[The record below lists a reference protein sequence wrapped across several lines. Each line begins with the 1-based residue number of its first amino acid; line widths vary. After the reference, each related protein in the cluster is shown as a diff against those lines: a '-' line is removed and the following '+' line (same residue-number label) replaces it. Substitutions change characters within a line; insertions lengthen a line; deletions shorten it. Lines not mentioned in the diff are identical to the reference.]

1 MSSTTTTTTITDT
14 HFSSIKRTQTQDP
27 SLDLLP
33 TDYHDVTP
41 YTTATLNY
49 WKDSTPI
56 PLSIK
61 ETLTDHQLRVTRRSE
76 DSPNVDP
83 RIVNIK
89 NIRGIE
95 SAFSL
100 SENGFEIVP
109 LSSKMSKEDWSSEEK
124 RKEIYF
130 AEVSSVLKKLTGAK
144 FVHSYEHMVR
154 RKSLTEA
161 LAIPSDGKVDIDGPV
176 RRVHIDE
183 SPSSARREFR
193 YYLNPSR
200 AENEE
205 QRREYEELQTRP
217 FGIYNIWK
225 PLKTIRRDPLCFCEP
240 RSLRVSDLR
249 AGRVTVPNVGE
260 IENFAIF
267 PPKEGAEGRHQW
279 HFLKGQRADEAIV
292 FKIYDSRDSRGE
304 EFENEENEWGLDRFG
319 VAHTSF
325 VDPGTEGMVETR
337 ESCEVRSFCV
347 F

>member
-1 MSSTTTTTTITDT
+1 MSFTTTTTETRP
-14 HFSSIKRTQTQDP
+14 SIKTNPAQDP

-49 WKDSTPI
+49 WKDSPPI
-56 PLSIK
+56 PESIK
-61 ETLTDHQLRVTRRSE
+61 TTLSDHELRVTRRSE
-76 DSPNVDP
+76 NSPNVDP
-83 RIVNIK
+83 RLVKIK

-95 SAFSL
+95 PSFTISK
-100 SENGFEIVP
+100 NGFEIAHLP
-109 LSSKMSKEDWSSEEK
+109 SKMTKEDWTSEEK

-130 AEVSSVLKKLTGAK
+130 TEVSQVLKKVTGAK

-161 LAIPSDGKVDIDGPV
+161 LSIPSDGKVDIDGPV

-183 SPSSARREFR
+183 SPPSARREFR
-193 YYLNPSR
+193 YYINPSL
-200 AENEE
+200 APTPE
-205 QRREYEELQTRP
+205 QRKQYEDLQSRP

-225 PLKTIRRDPLCFCEP
+225 PLKTIRRDPLCFCDP
-240 RSLRVSDLR
+240 RSLNVSDLR
-249 AGRVTVPNVGE
+249 SGRVTVPNVGE
-260 IENFAIF
+260 IENFAIL
-267 PPKEGAEGRHQW
+267 PPPIGEEGRHEW
-279 HFLKGQRADEAIV
+279 FFLKGQREDEALV

-304 EFENEENEWGLDRFG
+304 EFENEEDGWGLDKFG

-325 VDPGTEGMVETR
+325 VDPGTEQMVETR

>member
-1 MSSTTTTTTITDT
+1 M
-14 HFSSIKRTQTQDP
+14 
-27 SLDLLP
+27 
-33 TDYHDVTP
+33 TP

-49 WKDSTPI
+49 WKDSDPI
-56 PLSIK
+56 PDHVKNNLS
-61 ETLTDHQLRVTRRSE
+61 DHELRVTRRSE
-76 DSPNVDP
+76 KSPNVDP
-83 RIVNIK
+83 RLVTIK

-95 SAFSL
+95 DSYSVDTH
-100 SENGFEIVP
+100 GFEIAHLP
-109 LSSKMSKEDWSSEEK
+109 SKMTKEDWCSEEK
-124 RKEIYF
+124 RKDVYF
-130 AEVSSVLKKLTGAK
+130 AEVSAVLKRVTGAK

-161 LAIPSDGKVDIDGPV
+161 LSIPSDGKVDIDGPV

-183 SPSSARREFR
+183 SPPSARREFR
-193 YYLNPSR
+193 YYLNPDR
-200 AENEE
+200 ATDEE
-205 QRREYEELQTRP
+205 ERKQYEELQCRP

-225 PLKTIRRDPLCFCEP
+225 PLKTIRRDPLCFCDP
-240 RSLRVSDLR
+240 GSLKVEDLR

-260 IENFAIF
+260 IENFAVL
-267 PPKEGAEGRHQW
+267 PPVTEEEGRHEW
-279 HFLKGQRADEAIV
+279 HFLKGQREDEALV

-304 EFENEENEWGLDRFG
+304 GLENEENDWGLERFG

>member
-1 MSSTTTTTTITDT
+1 MSSTTTTTET
-14 HFSSIKRTQTQDP
+14 HPPIKATPAQTP

-33 TDYHDVTP
+33 TDNHDVTP

-49 WKDSTPI
+49 WKDSDPI
-56 PLSIK
+56 PDSIK
-61 ETLTDHQLRVTRRSE
+61 NTLTDHQLRVTRRSE
-76 DSPNVDP
+76 NSPNVDP
-83 RIVNIK
+83 RPIHIK

-95 SAFSL
+95 SLFTL
-100 SENGFEIVP
+100 QKNGFEIAHLP
-109 LSSKMSKEDWSSEEK
+109 SNMTEEDWTSEER

-130 AEVSSVLKKLTGAK
+130 AEVSAVLKRVTGAK
-144 FVHSYEHMVR
+144 FVYSYEHMVR

-161 LAIPSDGKVDIDGPV
+161 LSIPSDGQVDIDGPV

-183 SPSSARREFR
+183 SPPSARREFR
-193 YYLNPSR
+193 YYLNPDR
-200 AENEE
+200 AVDEE
-205 QRREYEELQTRP
+205 QRKEYKELQMRP

-225 PLKTIRRDPLCFCEP
+225 PLKTIRRDPLCFCDP

-249 AGRVTVPNVGE
+249 SGRVTVPNVGE
-260 IENFAIF
+260 IENFAIL
-267 PPKEGAEGRHQW
+267 PPKEGEEGRHEW
-279 HFLKGQRADEAIV
+279 HFLKGQREDEALV

-304 EFENEENEWGLDRFG
+304 ELENEENEWGLNKFG

-325 VDPGTEGMVETR
+325 VDLGTEGMIETR

>member
-1 MSSTTTTTTITDT
+1 MSSTTTTTTTET
-14 HFSSIKRTQTQDP
+14 EPSIKTTLAQNP

-33 TDYHDVTP
+33 SDYYDVTP

-49 WKDSTPI
+49 WKDSTPM
-56 PLSIK
+56 PSSIK

-76 DSPNVDP
+76 NSPNVDP
-83 RIVNIK
+83 RGVKVK

-95 SAFSL
+95 HTFCISK
-100 SENGFEIVP
+100 NGFEIAHLP
-109 LSSKMSKEDWSSEEK
+109 SKMTKEDWTSEEK

-130 AEVSSVLKKLTGAK
+130 AEVSEILKKVTGAK

-161 LAIPSDGKVDIDGPV
+161 LSIPSDGQVDIDGPV

-183 SPSSARREFR
+183 SPRSARREFR
-193 YYLNPSR
+193 YYLNPDR
-200 AENEE
+200 ATSEE
-205 QRREYEELQTRP
+205 QREQYEELQARP

-225 PLKTIRRDPLCFCEP
+225 PLKTIRRDPLCFCDP
-240 RSLRVSDLR
+240 RSLKVSDLR
-249 AGRVTVPNVGE
+249 SGRVTVPNVGE
-260 IENFAIF
+260 IENFAIL
-267 PPKEGAEGRHQW
+267 PPKDGEEGRHEW
-279 HFLKGQRADEAIV
+279 HFLKGQREDEALV

-304 EFENEENEWGLDRFG
+304 EFENEENEWGLINLG

-325 VDPGTEGMVETR
+325 VDPGTESMIETR